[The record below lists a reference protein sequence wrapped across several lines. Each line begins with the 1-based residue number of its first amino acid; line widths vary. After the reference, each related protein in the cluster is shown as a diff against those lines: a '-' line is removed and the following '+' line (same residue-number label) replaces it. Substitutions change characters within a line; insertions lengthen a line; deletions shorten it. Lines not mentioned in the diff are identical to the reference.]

1 MDNKVYTHD
10 ESSRIIELFEDILI
24 ENEIVIPSPE
34 DEEKEV
40 DNFAALYGSVYSNLM
55 DNIEEILIDIINR
68 VKNGGKV
75 IENEFSG
82 NY

>member
-1 MDNKVYTHD
+1 MDNKIYTHD

-55 DNIEEILIDIINR
+55 DNIEEMTIFKKGLLQQMFI
-68 VKNGGKV
+68 
-75 IENEFSG
+75 
-82 NY
+82 